1 MDKKAIILPIIL
13 SILIHTALLA
23 VSGMIDLRDKIKP
36 VEIFSVNIAEPLPKP
51 EEKPVPGKEEIKTQE
66 KTKPVQAKQ
75 EKETG
80 IKEDEW
86 REATIDLGSL
96 DRKYVSYL
104 ARVKKKIL
112 RIWIYPEKA
121 YENNEEGKVVVKL
134 SINADGS
141 LAGTTLLSSSG
152 YAELDDSAMD
162 VARAA
167 SPFEAL
173 PEIYN
178 LSRLNIIASF
188 HYKIAD

>member
-1 MDKKAIILPIIL
+1 MDKKAIILPIII
-13 SILIHTALLA
+13 SILIHTVLLA

-51 EEKPVPGKEEIKTQE
+51 EEDPVLRKEEIKTRE
-66 KTKPVQAKQ
+66 NTKPVQAKK

-80 IKEDEW
+80 LKEDEW

-112 RIWIYPEKA
+112 RIWTYPEKA
-121 YENNEEGKVVVKL
+121 YENNEEGKVVIKL
-134 SINADGS
+134 SIDADGS
-141 LAGTTLLSSSG
+141 LAGATLLSSSG
-152 YAELDDSAMD
+152 YAELDDSAMN

-188 HYKIAD
+188 HYKITD